1 MSGSTW
7 GDPNQP
13 ALRLSTRWWQPLDLQ
28 AQLECLALPTSF
40 TPVHPA
46 TSPTGP
52 LGSTK
57 RMSAEW

>member
-7 GDPNQP
+7 GDPNP
-13 ALRLSTRWWQPLDLQ
+13 PVLRLSTPRRQPLDLQ
-28 AQLECLALPTSF
+28 AQLERLALPTSF

-57 RMSAEW
+57 